1 MTESVNNEISQRL
14 DLLIRLTA
22 VSILSGKQ
30 QKEQVELLGRAGLA
44 AKDIASLV
52 GTTRNT
58 VSVALSRM
66 KKATG
71 KGKKTKKKE

>member
-1 MTESVNNEISQRL
+1 MTDKIAAEIISKL
-14 DLLIRLTA
+14 DILIALTA
-22 VSILSGKQ
+22 IGVLEKKS
-30 QKEQVELLGRAGLA
+30 QKLQVELLGRAGLA